1 DHSARPVRWLDG
13 LSACFMEPEA
23 RDCVC
28 QVIMSPGS
36 DYLSFWPVYLAAHR
50 RAATRMLH
58 MIGTALA
65 SLLLLAGLILLNGW
79 MLLAAP
85 VIGYGFAWFSH
96 SFIEHNQPATF
107 EHPLGSLFSD
117 FRMLYLWLG
126 GRLGNELQRQG
137 LDTPSSD

>member
-1 DHSARPVRWLDG
+1 
-13 LSACFMEPEA
+13 MEPKA
-23 RDCVC
+23 RDCVW

-36 DYLSFWPVYLAAHR
+36 DYQSFWLLYLAAHR

-58 MIGTALA
+58 MIGTALG

-85 VIGYGFAWFSH
+85 VIGYGLAWLSH
-96 SFIEHNQPATF
+96 SFVERNRPATF
-107 EHPLGSLFSD
+107 EHPVWSFLSD

-126 GRLGNELQRQG
+126 GRLQDELRRHG
-137 LDTPSSD
+137 LDAANSD